1 MKTKRAGYALN
12 EILILTA
19 FVVIIMAYSAKM
31 GWTLIRQIPMIGRC
45 FNTQTSTRSMLD
57 ALREDV
63 EAARGLRL
71 SAGETDPN
79 DQILTI
85 EGPAGRILY
94 TFADERMQRMMP
106 DPNAPGNSCWTLPDV
121 RIEWCL
127 RPEGTKA
134 AALEIHTRQQRTFMG
149 KERVNFEQT
158 NLFFVGLQTE
168 GSRREQ

>member
-1 MKTKRAGYALN
+1 MKTSRPAYMLN
-12 EILILTA
+12 EMLILTA

-31 GWTLIRQIPMIGRC
+31 GWTLVREIPMLGRC

-63 EAARGLRL
+63 ETARGLRL
-71 SAGETDPN
+71 SAGEEDPN
-79 DQILTI
+79 DRFLAI

-94 TFADERMQRMMP
+94 TFAEGQMRRVLP

-121 RIEWCL
+121 RIEWHL
-127 RPEGTKA
+127 QQEGTKT

-149 KERVNFEQT
+149 KERVNFEQA

-168 GSRREQ
+168 GSRREK